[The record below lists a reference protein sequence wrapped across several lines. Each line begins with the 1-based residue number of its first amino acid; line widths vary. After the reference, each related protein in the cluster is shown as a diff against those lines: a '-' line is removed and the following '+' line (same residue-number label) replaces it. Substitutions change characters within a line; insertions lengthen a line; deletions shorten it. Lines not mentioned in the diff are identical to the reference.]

1 MRYRGVTLDGGKM
14 RSLEKL
20 VQKIIS
26 LLKRIKT
33 FFKSRTIDS
42 EHIIGMIYALLYLL
56 PFMINK
62 LVFAIVSRI
71 FSYLPLSVF
80 TVPLTMFILN
90 VFLFI
95 VFAKTIV
102 KLFKEKRFL
111 LVIII
116 LYLVFAFL
124 LGMVFWFGSLFLSLA
139 VTTELLLRG
148 SIQASEFFNMVN
160 RYSRNY
166 QSMSETFE
174 SYARIGAPIIQFLGV
189 SYLLNLFIPEKYKS
203 IDLKILDKIKRV
215 FIKIIVTVIPLLA
228 FFVFYHINR
237 TTFTI
242 IGLVTVVLAWFIDP
256 KNVAILINPKIK
268 ISDDDIR
275 PEVLN
280 RYHLLRLFI
289 SFIVA
294 AWAISVYFFEKQNIE
309 TRLYI
314 SLGLLAFFMTLL
326 TIGKFFLEKNG
337 ERWIN
342 KNLKDDVA
350 QEIIQDN
357 ICSGKDDNRN
367 VK

>member
-20 VQKIIS
+20 AQKIIS
-26 LLKRIKT
+26 LLKKIKT

-111 LVIII
+111 L
-116 LYLVFAFL
+116 
-124 LGMVFWFGSLFLSLA
+124 GMVFWFGSLFLSLA

-148 SIQASEFFNMVN
+148 SIRASEFFNMVN

-228 FFVFYHINR
+228 FFVFSHINR

-367 VK
+367 FK